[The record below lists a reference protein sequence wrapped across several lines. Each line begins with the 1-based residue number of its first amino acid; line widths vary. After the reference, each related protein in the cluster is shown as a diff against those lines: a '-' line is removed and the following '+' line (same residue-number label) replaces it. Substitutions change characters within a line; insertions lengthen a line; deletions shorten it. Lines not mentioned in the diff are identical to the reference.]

1 MNKKITGKKGLLG
14 TPLGNPLAYFSSL
27 KTKKSEE
34 PKQSLKK
41 AQPGIQV
48 GPLERIESK
57 KLDRIFGPNTP
68 MTSSPETINNL
79 VDTRNTVETNVRENK
94 PYFNKGRWNSVENA
108 VKEGR
113 VKETEL
119 KKGGSVKRKRK

>member
-1 MNKKITGKKGLLG
+1 MKHNKKV
-14 TPLGNPLAYFSSL
+14 NPLTHFNNL
-27 KTKKSEE
+27 KASAAKKAGKEMSTY
-34 PKQSLKK
+34 KNLLKK
-41 AQPGIQV
+41 AQYGISA